1 MLDVVVRAYKLSML
15 SWELR
20 TAWATLSQTNK
31 PTVDY
36 KTNVRLAMKSS
47 LADKYLPITLEEGTK
62 RKSTEEK
69 IKMT

>member
-1 MLDVVVRAYKLSML
+1 MRI
-15 SWELR
+15 
-20 TAWATLSQTNK
+20 TWATLSQTNK

-47 LADKYLPITLEEGTK
+47 LADKYLPIMLEEGTK

-69 IKMT
+69 FKMT

>member
-1 MLDVVVRAYKLSML
+1 M
-15 SWELR
+15 R

-47 LADKYLPITLEEGTK
+47 LADKYLPITVKEGTK